1 MNKPGGILVQPTSQ
15 EPYSLL
21 TELRK
26 EYRFIE
32 PIHRIDK
39 PVSGVV
45 VFAKSS
51 KALPRLMKEIR
62 ERRTRKRYLALVAK
76 KPFHLEGTLIHK
88 LVHGDHKAY
97 IDESGKESKLSYK
110 FLEDKGPYFLL
121 SIDLETGRY
130 HQIRAQMAA
139 IGCPIVGD
147 AKYGSKV
154 FFKEGV
160 IALHH
165 AEMSIAHPITHEI
178 MTFIAPSVLN
188 KSS

>member
-1 MNKPGGILVQPTSQ
+1 MNKPGGLLVQPTSQ
-15 EPYSLL
+15 ESHSLL

-26 EYRFIE
+26 EYSFIE

-39 PVSGVV
+39 PVSGIV

-62 ERRTRKRYLALVAK
+62 EKRTQKRYWALISK
-76 KPFHLEGTLIHK
+76 KPPHLTATLMHK
-88 LVHGDHKAY
+88 LVHGDHKAFVN
-97 IDESGKESKLSYK
+97 EGGKESRLSYH
-110 FLEDKGPYFLL
+110 FLNKKGPYFLL

-130 HQIRAQMAA
+130 HQIRAQMAD

-147 AKYGSKV
+147 SKYGSK
-154 FFKEGV
+154 FYFKEGV

-165 AEMSIAHPITHEI
+165 AEMSIKHPITHEI
-178 MTFIAPSVLN
+178 MTFLAPSDLN